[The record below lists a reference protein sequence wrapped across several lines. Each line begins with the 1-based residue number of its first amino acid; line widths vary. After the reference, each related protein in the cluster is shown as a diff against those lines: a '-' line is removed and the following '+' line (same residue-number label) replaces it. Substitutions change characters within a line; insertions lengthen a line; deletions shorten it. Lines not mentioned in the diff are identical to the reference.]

1 MRVHRSYLAAPGRT
15 RQRRSAVRI
24 PLATIA
30 GINWSERTQ
39 LVISLSYD
47 AVARLWHLVPRP
59 WQVHERLGDDDPCL
73 VRDLLKAR
81 TVRVELPQHPHVGGV
96 VKHARLAFAGVPEPP
111 HAVPI
116 RGPDRH
122 LEGVLNAV
130 AVSHLLDVPHHP
142 LNSPRGIVLQAER
155 EGQVEHHLRI
165 GGALDCGV
173 KRVVHGERQ
182 VALYAME
189 VPDEAVV
196 DPKPPAVTERVA
208 VGLLNC
214 CTRRGSDVGQEQR
227 RLYVGG
233 DLVEVAVVPGGL
245 DGVEDGR
252 GLNIG
257 AVPTETEAVSVCGLD
272 AQAGVEALVYEGV
285 LGFVEQL
292 LDEERGSR
300 VG

>member
-24 PLATIA
+24 PLATVA

-47 AVARLWHLVPRP
+47 AVARLWHLVSRP
-59 WQVHERLGDDDPCL
+59 WQVHERLGDDDPRL
-73 VRDLLKAR
+73 VGEILDAWA
-81 TVRVELPQHPHVGGV
+81 VRVELPQHPHVGGV
-96 VKHARLAFAGVPEPP
+96 VKRARLAFAGVPEPP

-122 LEGVLNAV
+122 LDGVLSAV
-130 AVSHLLDVPHHP
+130 AASHLLDVPHHP
-142 LNSPRGIVLQAER
+142 LHRPRGIVLQAER
-155 EGQVEHHLRI
+155 EGQIEHHLRI
-165 GGALDCGV
+165 GRALDGGV

-182 VALYAME
+182 IALYAME
-189 VPDEAVV
+189 VPNEAVV
-196 DPKPPAVTERVA
+196 DPQPPAVTERVA
-208 VGLLNC
+208 VGLLN
-214 CTRRGSDVGQEQR
+214 RRPGGGSNVGEEQR
-227 RLYVGG
+227 RLDVAC
-233 DLVEVAVVPGGL
+233 DLSEVTVVPGGL

-252 GLNIG
+252 GLSIG
-257 AVPTETEAVSVCGLD
+257 AVPTETEAVSVCGLN
-272 AQAGVEALVYEGV
+272 AQAGVEALVDEGV

-292 LDEERGSR
+292 LEEDRGSR